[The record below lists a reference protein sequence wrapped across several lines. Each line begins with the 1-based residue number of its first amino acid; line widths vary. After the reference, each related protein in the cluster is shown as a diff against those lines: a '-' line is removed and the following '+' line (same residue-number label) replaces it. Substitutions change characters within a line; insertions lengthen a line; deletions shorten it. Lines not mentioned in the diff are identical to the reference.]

1 MDGAFNSLNLFCI
14 VRAALADTSFL
25 FFYVLAMNPISQI
38 KILGRA
44 TTVNSLFP
52 SSSVP
57 TCVTHLLFDQS
68 LFSFYFYVS
77 LISCPPFLSSLTHK
91 HLCPDATHGPRRLA
105 PPPPP
110 PKRRAERSRNGD
122 DDQNCCS
129 ALGGGRCGVAQ
140 YGWQWVQ
147 TRWDNPSQIR
157 TRTRKK

>member
-38 KILGRA
+38 KIMGRA

-91 HLCPDATHGPRRLA
+91 HLCPDATHGPQRLA
-105 PPPPP
+105 P
-110 PKRRAERSRNGD
+110 RNGVRNGPTMVMMARIVARPLVASD
-122 DDQNCCS
+122 VGWPSMDGNGCKPAGIIHPRSGPVKNKS
-129 ALGGGRCGVAQ
+129 AC
-140 YGWQWVQ
+140 
-147 TRWDNPSQIR
+147 
-157 TRTRKK
+157 